1 MQVRAE
7 ASHGLFPSKE
17 FFPPKWFGF
26 QIFQQLG
33 LHLLQL
39 QTHTWLQ
46 TVELQSKRRWKC
58 RRFGFFPK
66 TKQGQRFTCQYIQII
81 PMVRFFCPGSAL
93 PDEAPVLGMDGAG
106 DGKAVSLLLGSILP
120 STPQHL
126 HRGRGSLSSV
136 LQ

>member
-17 FFPPKWFGF
+17 FFPLVWFGF

-46 TVELQSKRRWKC
+46 AKTVI
-58 RRFGFFPK
+58 
-66 TKQGQRFTCQYIQII
+66 QGKMEMQNVWT
-81 PMVRFFCPGSAL
+81 L
-93 PDEAPVLGMDGAG
+93 P
-106 DGKAVSLLLGSILP
+106 
-120 STPQHL
+120 QN
-126 HRGRGSLSSV
+126 
-136 LQ
+136 